1 MSVRLSPG
9 TTHGPRWFLP
19 QSPEAHQGRPCHFF
33 WQIQWNTSATS
44 GFIIQ
49 EIYTEIHEQTCFAA
63 AASPVIWTRYWEAWA
78 VTALSTIE
86 NDGHDVWTIQLG
98 NTTRGWWV
106 KRSVAYWVSALD
118 NPGSWSRT
126 AVADTNGLLGK
137 RSRPTNLGV
146 PQPPRGPGRM
156 VRLRAECRQQLPSR
170 HSARPGGDD
179 PSPRR
184 RSARRPLILDVGAP
198 IPPRHGIG
206 RSR

>member
-9 TTHGPRWFLP
+9 TTHAPRWFLP

-78 VTALSTIE
+78 VTDRAPSIE

-137 RSRPTNLGV
+137 RSRPTNLALLSTAARSGANGAPVDRV
-146 PQPPRGPGRM
+146 PPATSTATF
-156 VRLRAECRQQLPSR
+156 RA
-170 HSARPGGDD
+170 
-179 PSPRR
+179 
-184 RSARRPLILDVGAP
+184 ARR
-198 IPPRHGIG
+198 G
-206 RSR
+206 RSPSSSAQRPPATDP